1 MCVSQPLSGYCGHR
15 VELAVRRNE
24 DSGLAYLKIELIVS
38 VATKTNKKKIK
49 LGLGQ
54 LDAIHRIQI
63 SQNSSQARSP
73 ALNPVSRECGAPL
86 EWMIWGEKLTIDLV
100 QSANPQENKV

>member
-1 MCVSQPLSGYCGHR
+1 MCVSQPLSGYYGHR
-15 VELAVRRNE
+15 VELAVQRNE

-38 VATKTNKKKIK
+38 VAMKTNKKKIK

-63 SQNSSQARSP
+63 SRARPKQGRRPSIP
-73 ALNPVSRECGAPL
+73 YL
-86 EWMIWGEKLTIDLV
+86 ENVERPWSG
-100 QSANPQENKV
+100 

>member
-1 MCVSQPLSGYCGHR
+1 MASTITPANIRAWGSVLVRAARDLQCASVNRLSGYYGHR
-15 VELAVRRNE
+15 VELAVQRNE

-63 SQNSSQARSP
+63 S
-73 ALNPVSRECGAPL
+73 
-86 EWMIWGEKLTIDLV
+86 
-100 QSANPQENKV
+100 